1 MASSIGYAPIDIDIM
16 DDPKVAVF
24 LDDEAGDDGAARLLA
39 FGRLVTVL
47 QSVYRSGFY
56 MRYGRLERRKL
67 AKDLALPPDGLDAFM
82 GRCVDCEI
90 FDAAML
96 ERGVVTS
103 HGIQER
109 YFRAKGKGKLAVRL
123 TDEEQ
128 GYLLDRTS
136 AGDGAEPRGEAR
148 VGAEPRGGART
159 GAESRDKRREEK
171 EREEKGREEEEA
183 RAAARGS
190 SSSSSDQ
197 IPSIASGGGRPLAQP
212 YPLACLSAVADPAAE
227 YYDDEGAAFE
237 TPWDALVSTY
247 DHRTRGQPIGPFA
260 AQVARLCPA
269 GCPRDLE
276 SVERCARLLQRAL
289 ARYDPAVSGSPFPL
303 ARRIIEDER
312 GDAA

>member
-16 DDPKVAVF
+16 EDPKVSVF
-24 LDDEAGDDGAARLLA
+24 LDDEAGDDGPARLLA

-67 AKDLALPPDGLDAFM
+67 AKDLAMPPEELDAFM

-109 YFRAKGKGKLAVRL
+109 YFRAKSKRKLAVSL

-128 GYLLDRTS
+128 GYLLDRTR
-136 AGDGAEPRGEAR
+136 AGDGAGPRGDAR
-148 VGAEPRGGART
+148 D

-171 EREEKGREEEEA
+171 EREEKEREEEDA
-183 RAAARGS
+183 RGGARGS
-190 SSSSSDQ
+190 SSSSDSL
-197 IPSIASGGGRPLAQP
+197 PSIASGGGRPLAQP

-237 TPWDALVSTY
+237 TPWDALVSTHG
-247 DHRTRGQPIGPFA
+247 HRTRGQPIGPFA

-269 GCPRDLE
+269 GCPRDLA
-276 SVERCARLLQRAL
+276 SVERCARLLQRSL

>member
-16 DDPKVAVF
+16 EDPKVSVF

-67 AKDLALPPDGLDAFM
+67 AKDLAMPPDGLDAFM
-82 GRCVDCEI
+82 ARCVDCEI

-128 GYLLDRTS
+128 GYLLDRTR
-136 AGDGAEPRGEAR
+136 AGDGAESRGEAR
-148 VGAEPRGGART
+148 TGAETRGEARD

-171 EREEKGREEEEA
+171 EREEKEREEEEA

-190 SSSSSDQ
+190 SSSSDSL
-197 IPSIASGGGRPLAQP
+197 PSIASGGGRPLAQP

-237 TPWDALVSTY
+237 TPWDALVSTHG
-247 DHRTRGQPIGPFA
+247 HRTRGQPIGPFA

-269 GCPRDLE
+269 GCPRDLA
-276 SVERCARLLQRAL
+276 SVERCARLLQRSL